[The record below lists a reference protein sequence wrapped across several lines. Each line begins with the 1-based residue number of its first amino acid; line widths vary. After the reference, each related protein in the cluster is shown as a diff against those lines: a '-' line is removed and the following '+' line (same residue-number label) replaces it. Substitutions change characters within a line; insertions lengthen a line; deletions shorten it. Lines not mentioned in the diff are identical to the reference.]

1 MRNHDEKTR
10 DMARSVL
17 PSTRRRGARQDR
29 ALAHK
34 AERSRLRSALQDLA
48 GHDDPDDYEGEL
60 TWEARRQIAWMVE
73 DRRAADKVA
82 PLLRWA
88 ERTIEHDPM
97 LRDAS
102 YEEQLTQFAALL
114 PDGLIGRHALQH
126 LSWVLDDPT
135 WSWWRRRGDRPEAQP
150 TVRDKVEAIVRAG
163 RHGELNRRIRAA
175 EAPLHVRTIHT
186 PAHRLIDDDHPAP
199 GVFVHARWE
208 ESREPQRIRA
218 LHGAHD
224 IDEFVK
230 HGNLGPVDQL
240 YAELVRDGL
249 IW

>member
-88 ERTIEHDPM
+88 TRTIERDAA
-97 LRDAS
+97 LRDARPTRS
-102 YEEQLTQFAALL
+102 SSPTSQHCCPTGSSAAM
-114 PDGLIGRHALQH
+114 P
-126 LSWVLDDPT
+126 SST
-135 WSWWRRRGDRPEAQP
+135 
-150 TVRDKVEAIVRAG
+150 
-163 RHGELNRRIRAA
+163 
-175 EAPLHVRTIHT
+175 
-186 PAHRLIDDDHPAP
+186 
-199 GVFVHARWE
+199 
-208 ESREPQRIRA
+208 
-218 LHGAHD
+218 
-224 IDEFVK
+224 
-230 HGNLGPVDQL
+230 
-240 YAELVRDGL
+240 
-249 IW
+249 